1 MRLCL
6 SCDNLRLTVTLQ
18 LDCNGKS
25 SFYELVFMNKT
36 VKIVLEIVKLIATAL
51 LGYFGGNALV

>member
-1 MRLCL
+1 MLLCL
-6 SCDNLRLTVTLQ
+6 SCDSQKITVTLQ
-18 LDCNGKS
+18 LDCNGES

>member
-1 MRLCL
+1 M
-6 SCDNLRLTVTLQ
+6 RLTVTLQ